1 MRVGN
6 KETKPRV
13 TRKYKTADEL
23 QAAIDAY
30 FANPDTKVIL
40 TKGERVEVEVM
51 TLEHIAINH
60 LGFKT
65 KQSLYDY
72 RNRYP
77 NEGYGEVLDNLTDQ
91 ALSWWITRGS
101 EVQTPTCSIM
111 IERLSRRRE
120 NIRLTKEMSSI
131 EQAQKLIESAASDD
145 ISLDTMQKLLNAVK
159 TKSDINKV
167 DELERLVRELADMAG
182 IK

>member
-13 TRKYKTADEL
+13 TRRYPTPESMQKKINE
-23 QAAIDAY
+23 Y
-30 FANPDTKVIL
+30 FDNPDTKAMLI
-40 TKGERVEVEVM
+40 KGERVEVEVM

-77 NEGYGEVLDNLTDQ
+77 EEKYGEVLDNLTDQ
-91 ALSWWITRGS
+91 VLSWWITRGS
-101 EVQTPTCSIM
+101 EVSTPTCSIM
-111 IERLSRRRE
+111 IERLNRRRE
-120 NIRLTKEMSSI
+120 TIRLTDEMSSI

>member
-30 FANPDTKVIL
+30 FANPHTKPYL
-40 TKGERVEVEVM
+40 YKGERFEVYAM
-51 TLEHIAINH
+51 TAEYIAINH

-77 NEGYGEVLDNLTDQ
+77 QEGYDEVINGMLDRLIDYWCTAGEHGNGAFAAWVLSSLRRDK
-91 ALSWWITRGS
+91 
-101 EVQTPTCSIM
+101 
-111 IERLSRRRE
+111 ERIKFDE
-120 NIRLTKEMSSI
+120 KMSSLNK
-131 EQAQKLIESAASDD
+131 ASKLLELAGKSE
-145 ISLDTMQKLLNAVK
+145 ISLDTMQKLMAGVK
-159 TKSDINKV
+159 AESDINKV

>member
-6 KETKPRV
+6 KETKPRKS
-13 TRKYKTADEL
+13 RKYPTPESMQKKIK
-23 QAAIDAY
+23 QY
-30 FANPDTKVIL
+30 FDNPDTKVMFI
-40 TKGERVEVEVM
+40 KGERVEVEVM
-51 TLEHIAINH
+51 TIEHIAINH

-77 NEGYGEVLDNLTDQ
+77 NEGYDEVLDNLTDQ
-91 ALSWWITRGS
+91 VLSWWITRGS
-101 EVQTPTCSIM
+101 EVSTPTCHIM
-111 IERLSRRRE
+111 IERLNRRRE
-120 NIRLTKEMSSI
+120 NIRLTKEMSAL
-131 EQAQKLIESAASDD
+131 EQAQKLIEAAAADD
-145 ISLDTMQKLLNAVK
+145 ISLDTMQKLLNGVK
-159 TKSDINKV
+159 AKSDINKV

>member
-30 FANPDTKVIL
+30 FANPHEKTIL
-40 TKGERVEVEVM
+40 YKGEEIRVQKVTVEY
-51 TLEHIAINH
+51 IAIHH
-60 LGFKT
+60 LGFKS

-77 NEGYGEVLDNLTDQ
+77 QEGYDEVINNLIDQVTDYWKSQGENGNATFA
-91 ALSWWITRGS
+91 ALMVSTLGRDKERIKFDKESTALQKARLLLEKAGKS
-101 EVQTPTCSIM
+101 E
-111 IERLSRRRE
+111 
-120 NIRLTKEMSSI
+120 
-131 EQAQKLIESAASDD
+131 
-145 ISLDTMQKLLNAVK
+145 ISLDTMQKLMAGVK
-159 TKSDINKV
+159 AESDINKV